1 MPTIKEK
8 VANIVRAQPDDS
20 SFDEILQELAF
31 SRRVERGLEDS
42 RQGRTVSNEEM
53 ARRIR
58 IWQK

>member
-1 MPTIKEK
+1 MPAIKEK

-42 RQGRTVSNEEM
+42 RQGRTVSNE
-53 ARRIR
+53 
-58 IWQK
+58 